1 MPSAADATLRSSG
14 ATSLRSTSRRPVA
27 VQFGAGNI
35 GRGFM
40 GELFAASGY
49 RTTFVD
55 VDRAIV
61 EAAQARGS
69 YEVHHV
75 SAAGDQVVRIDG
87 VSAIDAHDAASV
99 AEAVAGAAIACTA
112 VGVRALQAVAPALAA
127 GLARRLA
134 RADAAPLNVI
144 TCENL
149 VGAGQVLR
157 DLVWAELERRA
168 AGGDPLPCTRKDFLG
183 RVGFVEAVVSR
194 MVPIVPEDVRRRDP
208 LWIACE
214 PYARLPVDRAALRGP
229 VPPIVGMEPVS
240 PILAYQRRKLASHNM
255 SHAVCAYLGY
265 RAGHEF
271 IWQAMDDAA
280 VLATVRGAT
289 GETGRAL
296 SSRFG
301 FTPEEQRA
309 HEENLLAR
317 YRNRAL
323 ADQVRRVAAD
333 PLRKLGR
340 EDRLVGSARLCLE
353 EGVDPVHVIAGIR
366 AALAYDCP
374 DDPAAV
380 RLQAMRRERGLPY
393 VLREVCGLA
402 PDEPLFARLQA
413 ED

>member
-1 MPSAADATLRSSG
+1 VGIS
-14 ATSLRSTSRRPVA
+14 
-27 VQFGAGNI
+27 
-35 GRGFM
+35 
-40 GELFAASGY
+40 
-49 RTTFVD
+49 
-55 VDRAIV
+55 
-61 EAAQARGS
+61 
-69 YEVHHV
+69 
-75 SAAGDQVVRIDG
+75 G
-87 VSAIDAHDAASV
+87 VSALDARDTRAV
-99 AEAVAGAAIACTA
+99 ADAVAGASLVCTA
-112 VGVRALQAVAPALAA
+112 VGVRILPAVAPALAQ
-127 GLARRLA
+127 GILQRLRGKA
-134 RADAAPLNVI
+134 TEPLNVI

-149 VGAGQVLR
+149 VGAGRVLR
-157 DLVWAELERRA
+157 DLVWNEIAQLSSR
-168 AGGDPLPCTRKDFLG
+168 DLPLTRPDFDA
-183 RVGFVEAVVSR
+183 RFGFVEAVVSR
-194 MVPIVPEDVRRRDP
+194 MVPIVAEDVRRRDP

-214 PYARLPVDRAALRGP
+214 PYARLPVDRGALRGP
-229 VPPIVGMEPVS
+229 VPRIVGMEPVS

-309 HEENLLAR
+309 HEEDLLAR

-380 RLQAMRRERGLPY
+380 RLQAMCRERGLPY